1 MKKVVIKELDR
12 TFLGI
17 DLMLYCIYV
26 VMGYILIGFPEVE
39 ILNPME
45 YSPVLFFMF
54 GFFSLIAYFLNRRV
68 GNYEYL
74 FLGLINVMVAT
85 FVLVHAFFGN
95 DALLMALAI
104 SIYSL
109 SIILNKSYYLVHM
122 LKNKDINFYP
132 KTITVILLIFIG
144 LLTVSPIF
152 AKYAAANMILGYYL
166 MAFGLV
172 NLLEVLLT
180 ILIRNPRLDNALT
193 SIFGLAPVKT
203 TKKKVVL
210 KEIKKKKI
218 KDILVNYIDIWNKI

>member
-1 MKKVVIKELDR
+1 MNKVVIKELDK

-54 GFFSLIAYFLNRRV
+54 GFFSLVAYFLNRRV

-95 DALLMALAI
+95 DALIMALVI

-218 KDILVNYIDIWNKI
+218 NKNTKD

>member
-54 GFFSLIAYFLNRRV
+54 GFFSLVAYFLNRRV

-95 DALLMALAI
+95 DALIMALVI

-218 KDILVNYIDIWNKI
+218 NKNTKD

>member
-1 MKKVVIKELDR
+1 MKKVVIKELDK

-17 DLMLYCIYV
+17 DLMLYCVYV

-54 GFFSLIAYFLNRRV
+54 GFFSLVAYFANRRV

-95 DALLMALAI
+95 DALIMALAI

-132 KTITVILLIFIG
+132 KTIIVILLIFIG

-180 ILIRNPRLDNALT
+180 IIIRNPRLDNALT
-193 SIFGLAPVKT
+193 SIFGLAPERT
-203 TKKKVVL
+203 SKKKVVL

-218 KDILVNYIDIWNKI
+218 NKNIKD

>member
-54 GFFSLIAYFLNRRV
+54 GFFSLVAYFLNRRV

-95 DALLMALAI
+95 DALIMALVI

-144 LLTVSPIF
+144 LLTVSSIF

-218 KDILVNYIDIWNKI
+218 NKNTKD

>member
-1 MKKVVIKELDR
+1 MNKVVIKELDK

-54 GFFSLIAYFLNRRV
+54 GFFSLVAYFLNRRV

-74 FLGLINVMVAT
+74 LINVMVAT

-95 DALLMALAI
+95 DALIMALVI

-132 KTITVILLIFIG
+132 KTITVILLILIG

-218 KDILVNYIDIWNKI
+218 NKNTKD

>member
-1 MKKVVIKELDR
+1 MKKVVIKELDK

-95 DALLMALAI
+95 DALIMALVI

-218 KDILVNYIDIWNKI
+218 NKNTKD

>member
-1 MKKVVIKELDR
+1 MKKVVIKELDK

-54 GFFSLIAYFLNRRV
+54 GFFSLVAYFLNRRV

-95 DALLMALAI
+95 DALIMTLVI

-152 AKYAAANMILGYYL
+152 VKYAAANMILGYYL

-218 KDILVNYIDIWNKI
+218 NKNTKD

>member
-54 GFFSLIAYFLNRRV
+54 GFFSLVAYFLNRRV

-95 DALLMALAI
+95 DALIMALVI

-180 ILIRNPRLDNALT
+180 ILIRNPRLDNVLT

-218 KDILVNYIDIWNKI
+218 NKNTKD

>member
-54 GFFSLIAYFLNRRV
+54 GFFSLVAYFLNRRV

-95 DALLMALAI
+95 DALIMALVI

-144 LLTVSPIF
+144 LLTVSSIF

-166 MAFGLV
+166 MVFGLV

-218 KDILVNYIDIWNKI
+218 NKNTKD

>member
-54 GFFSLIAYFLNRRV
+54 GFFSLVAYFLNRRV

-95 DALLMALAI
+95 DALIMALVI

-132 KTITVILLIFIG
+132 KTITVILLILIG

-218 KDILVNYIDIWNKI
+218 NKNTKD

>member
-1 MKKVVIKELDR
+1 MKKVVIKELDK

-54 GFFSLIAYFLNRRV
+54 GFFSLVAYFLNRRV

-218 KDILVNYIDIWNKI
+218 NKNTKD

>member
-1 MKKVVIKELDR
+1 MKKVVIKELDK

-54 GFFSLIAYFLNRRV
+54 GFFSLIAYFSNRRV

-95 DALLMALAI
+95 DALIMALAV

-218 KDILVNYIDIWNKI
+218 NKNTKD

>member
-1 MKKVVIKELDR
+1 MNKVVIKELDK

-54 GFFSLIAYFLNRRV
+54 GFFSLVAYFLNRRS
-68 GNYEYL
+68 NDYEYL
-74 FLGLINVMVAT
+74 FLGLINITIGSFILAN
-85 FVLVHAFFGN
+85 VLFGN
-95 DALLMALAI
+95 DALIMALAV
-104 SIYSL
+104 SAYSL
-109 SIILNKSYYLVHM
+109 AIILNKSYHLFNM
-122 LKNKDINFYP
+122 FKNKNINFYP
-132 KTITVILLIFIG
+132 KTITVILLILIG

-218 KDILVNYIDIWNKI
+218 NKNTKD

>member
-1 MKKVVIKELDR
+1 MNKVVIKELDK

-54 GFFSLIAYFLNRRV
+54 GFFSLVAYFLNRRV

-95 DALLMALAI
+95 DALIMALVI

-132 KTITVILLIFIG
+132 KTITVILLILIG
-144 LLTVSPIF
+144 LLIVSPIF

-218 KDILVNYIDIWNKI
+218 NKNTKD

>member
-54 GFFSLIAYFLNRRV
+54 GFFSLVAYFLNRRV

-218 KDILVNYIDIWNKI
+218 NKNTKD

>member
-95 DALLMALAI
+95 DALIMALVI

-132 KTITVILLIFIG
+132 KTITVILLILIG

-218 KDILVNYIDIWNKI
+218 NKNTKD

>member
-1 MKKVVIKELDR
+1 MNKVVIKELDK

-45 YSPVLFFMF
+45 YSPILFFMF

-95 DALLMALAI
+95 DALIMALVV

-180 ILIRNPRLDNALT
+180 ILIRNPRLDSALT

-218 KDILVNYIDIWNKI
+218 NKNTKD

>member
-54 GFFSLIAYFLNRRV
+54 GFFSLVAYFLNRRV

-95 DALLMALAI
+95 DALIMALVM

-144 LLTVSPIF
+144 LLTVSSIF

-218 KDILVNYIDIWNKI
+218 NKNTKD

>member
-218 KDILVNYIDIWNKI
+218 NKNTKD

>member
-1 MKKVVIKELDR
+1 MNKVVIKELDK

-54 GFFSLIAYFLNRRV
+54 GFFSLVAYFLNRRV

-95 DALLMALAI
+95 DALIMALVI

-132 KTITVILLIFIG
+132 KTITVILLILIG

-180 ILIRNPRLDNALT
+180 ILIRNPRPDNALT

-218 KDILVNYIDIWNKI
+218 NKNTKD

>member
-1 MKKVVIKELDR
+1 MKKVVIKELDK

-54 GFFSLIAYFLNRRV
+54 GFFSLIAYFSNRRV

-85 FVLVHAFFGN
+85 FVLVHAFLGN
-95 DALLMALAI
+95 DALIMALAV

-218 KDILVNYIDIWNKI
+218 NKNTKD

>member
-54 GFFSLIAYFLNRRV
+54 GFFSLVAYFLNRRV

-95 DALLMALAI
+95 DALIMALVI

-166 MAFGLV
+166 MTFGLV

-218 KDILVNYIDIWNKI
+218 NKNTKD

>member
-68 GNYEYL
+68 GIYEYL

-218 KDILVNYIDIWNKI
+218 NKNTKD

>member
-1 MKKVVIKELDR
+1 MKKVVIKELDK

-54 GFFSLIAYFLNRRV
+54 GFFSLVAYFLNRRV

-95 DALLMALAI
+95 DALIMALVI

-132 KTITVILLIFIG
+132 KTITVILLILIG

-218 KDILVNYIDIWNKI
+218 NKNTKD

>member
-54 GFFSLIAYFLNRRV
+54 GFFSLVAYFLNRRV

-95 DALLMALAI
+95 DALIMALVI

-144 LLTVSPIF
+144 LLTVSSIF

-180 ILIRNPRLDNALT
+180 ILIRNPRLDNVLT

-218 KDILVNYIDIWNKI
+218 NKNTKD

>member
-17 DLMLYCIYV
+17 DLMLYSIYV
-26 VMGYILIGFPEVE
+26 VIGYILLGFPEIE

-45 YSPVLFFMF
+45 YSPVLFYMF
-54 GFFSLIAYFLNRRV
+54 GFFSLVAYFLNRRR
-68 GNYEYL
+68 NDYEYL
-74 FLGLINVMVAT
+74 FLGLINVT
-85 FVLVHAFFGN
+85 IGSFVLANILFGN
-95 DALLMALAI
+95 DALIMTLAVCA
-104 SIYSL
+104 YSL
-109 SIILNKSYYLVHM
+109 ATILNKSYHLFNM
-122 LKNKDINFYP
+122 FKNKEVNFYP

-218 KDILVNYIDIWNKI
+218 NKNTKD

>member
-1 MKKVVIKELDR
+1 MNKVVIKELDK

-54 GFFSLIAYFLNRRV
+54 GFFSLVAYFLNRRV

-218 KDILVNYIDIWNKI
+218 NKNTKD

>member
-54 GFFSLIAYFLNRRV
+54 GFFSLVAYFLNRRV

-85 FVLVHAFFGN
+85 FVLVHVFFGN
-95 DALLMALAI
+95 DALIMALAI

-144 LLTVSPIF
+144 LLTVSSIF

-193 SIFGLAPVKT
+193 SILGLAPVKT

-218 KDILVNYIDIWNKI
+218 NKNTKD

>member
-1 MKKVVIKELDR
+1 MNKVVIKELDK

-54 GFFSLIAYFLNRRV
+54 GFFSLVAYFLNRRV

-85 FVLVHAFFGN
+85 FVLVHAFLGN
-95 DALLMALAI
+95 DALIMALVI

-132 KTITVILLIFIG
+132 KTITVILLILIG

-218 KDILVNYIDIWNKI
+218 NKNTKD

>member
-1 MKKVVIKELDR
+1 MKKVVIKELDK

-54 GFFSLIAYFLNRRV
+54 GFFSLVAYFSNRRV

-85 FVLVHAFFGN
+85 FVLAHAFFGN
-95 DALLMALAI
+95 DALIMALAV

-152 AKYAAANMILGYYL
+152 AKYAAANMILGYYF

-172 NLLEVLLT
+172 NLLEVLIT
-180 ILIRNPRLDNALT
+180 IIIRNPRLDSALT
-193 SIFGLAPVKT
+193 SIFGLSPVKT
-203 TKKKVVL
+203 AKKKVVL

-218 KDILVNYIDIWNKI
+218 NKNTKD

>member
-17 DLMLYCIYV
+17 DLMLYSIYV
-26 VMGYILIGFPEVE
+26 VIGYILLCFPEIE

-45 YSPVLFFMF
+45 YSLVLFYMF
-54 GFFSLIAYFLNRRV
+54 GLFSLIAYFSNRRC
-68 GNYEYL
+68 NDYEYL
-74 FLGLINVMVAT
+74 FLGLINVT
-85 FVLVHAFFGN
+85 IGSFVLANILFGN
-95 DALLMALAI
+95 DALIMALAVCA
-104 SIYSL
+104 YSL
-109 SIILNKSYYLVHM
+109 ATILNKSYHLFNM
-122 LKNKDINFYP
+122 FKNKEVNFYP
-132 KTITVILLIFIG
+132 KTISVILLVFIG
-144 LLTVSPIF
+144 FLAISPLF

-218 KDILVNYIDIWNKI
+218 NKNTKD

>member
-85 FVLVHAFFGN
+85 FVLVYAFFGN
-95 DALLMALAI
+95 DALIMALVI

-152 AKYAAANMILGYYL
+152 VKSTAANMILGYYL

-218 KDILVNYIDIWNKI
+218 NKNTKD

>member
-1 MKKVVIKELDR
+1 MKKVVIKELDK

-54 GFFSLIAYFLNRRV
+54 GFFSLIAYFSNRRV

-95 DALLMALAI
+95 DALIMALAV

-132 KTITVILLIFIG
+132 KTIAVILLIFIG

-152 AKYAAANMILGYYL
+152 AKYAAANMILGYYF

-218 KDILVNYIDIWNKI
+218 NKNTKD